1 MNISFLKKKFFF
13 SSILLFQLLYLAK
26 KGDWD
31 LLEESL
37 KSDQRF
43 DFSITDSD
51 KVIILCTLKCKHY
64 ILIF

>member
-1 MNISFLKKKFFF
+1 MNISFLKKKKFFF

-43 DFSITDSD
+43 DFSITDS
-51 KVIILCTLKCKHY
+51 VS
-64 ILIF
+64 